1 MFAKL
6 YELIFTNWKTT
17 VAGFVVSGLVWVLDE
32 LLKVGLTDEQKIYIT
47 SVVVGLG
54 AILPQPKKSQ

>member
-17 VAGFVVSGLVWVLDE
+17 VAGLVVSALVWVFDE

-47 SVVVGLG
+47 TGL
-54 AILPQPKKSQ
+54 S